1 MPFALQSPPI
11 SQVSR
16 GDSNRLEARD
26 RAAHDWY
33 RFVLSF
39 LPHLVRDYISRFELS
54 SGACVLDPFCGTGT
68 TIVECR
74 KIGVAS
80 IGVEAHPMS
89 HFASV
94 TKVDWSP
101 DPDELEAIAAAVAE
115 RTI

>member
-11 SQVSR
+11 LKVSR
-16 GDSNRLEARD
+16 GDSNRMEASD

-39 LPHLVRDYISRFELS
+39 PPHLVREYISRFELS

-68 TIVECR
+68 TIVECK

-80 IGVEAHPMS
+80 VGVEAHPMS
-89 HFASV
+89 HFAFA

-101 DPDELEAIAAAVAE
+101 DPDRLEKIVATAVE
-115 RTI
+115 DMI